1 MFLSSMAPLLI
12 VFALLDTFGS
22 TTASVLAIALA
33 VASAAGHF
41 LLLVLLRRNQLG
53 TATHEHD
60 HEVLNT
66 EERGSDVMA
75 YVATYLIPFVGFRA
89 DDLRSAA
96 ALAIFLLVIGVLYV
110 RSGLFAINPGLA
122 IVGFHL
128 YRVELKLADTST
140 RSTNLLIRASLPPGS
155 VTLRAHQLGADLL
168 IAFGKDYRRVSQH

>member
-22 TTASVLAIALA
+22 STASVLCIALA
-33 VASAAGHF
+33 LMSVVGHF
-41 LLLVLLRRNQLG
+41 LLLAMLSRDQLG
-53 TATHEHD
+53 TATHEHA
-60 HEVLNT
+60 HEIANA

-75 YVATYLIPFVGFRA
+75 YVATYLIPFVGFKA

-96 ALAIFLLVIGVLYV
+96 ALAIFLLVIGALYV

-128 YRVELKLADTST
+128 YRAELKLADGSS
-140 RSTNLLIRASLPPGS
+140 RSTNLLIRASIPPGS
-155 VTLRAHQLGADLL
+155 VTLRAHQLGPDLL
-168 IAFGKDYRRVSQH
+168 IAFGKDYQRGTQH